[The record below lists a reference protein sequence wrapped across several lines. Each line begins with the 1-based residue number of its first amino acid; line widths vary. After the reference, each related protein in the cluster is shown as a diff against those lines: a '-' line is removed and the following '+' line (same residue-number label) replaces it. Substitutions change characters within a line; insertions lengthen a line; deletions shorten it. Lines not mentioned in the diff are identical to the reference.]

1 MFFFLP
7 GTLLQQNDKE
17 FEDTLYTTNNWN
29 LNLYRKK
36 N

>member
-1 MFFFLP
+1 MR
-7 GTLLQQNDKE
+7 GTLLKQSDKE
-17 FEDTLYTTNNWN
+17 FEVALYTTNNWN